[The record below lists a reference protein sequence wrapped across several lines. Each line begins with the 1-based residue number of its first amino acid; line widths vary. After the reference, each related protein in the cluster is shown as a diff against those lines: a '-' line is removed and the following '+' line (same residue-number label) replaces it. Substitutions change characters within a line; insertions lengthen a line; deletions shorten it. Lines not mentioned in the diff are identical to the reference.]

1 MTTESI
7 ATTEQAQA
15 PVEAGRGLLLT
26 MLLMVLLG
34 VAGMYLVTL

>member
-7 ATTEQAQA
+7 TTDQAKA
-15 PVEAGRGLLLT
+15 PVDTGRGLLLT

-34 VAGMYLVTL
+34 VAGMYLVSL

>member
-7 ATTEQAQA
+7 TTEQAQA

-26 MLLMVLLG
+26 VLLMVVLG
-34 VAGMYLVTL
+34 VAGMYLVSL

>member
-7 ATTEQAQA
+7 TTEQSQA

-26 MLLMVLLG
+26 MLLMVVLG
-34 VAGMYLVTL
+34 VAGMYLVSL